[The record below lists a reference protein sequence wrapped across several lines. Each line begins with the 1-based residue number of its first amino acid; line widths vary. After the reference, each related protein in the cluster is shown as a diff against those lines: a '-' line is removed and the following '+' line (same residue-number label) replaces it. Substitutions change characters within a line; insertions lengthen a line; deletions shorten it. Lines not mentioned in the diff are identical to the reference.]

1 MPAEM
6 TDASDGILTLK
17 VSGRL
22 AESELAAVQ
31 RQTAATIRTQ
41 GRVRILVLA
50 VAFEGWDR
58 GGGWDDLTLQA
69 EADPHVEKMAIVGD
83 KRWEELALIFT
94 AKGQRPFPIEYFAQ
108 DDLAHARA
116 WLDTP

>member
-1 MPAEM
+1 MPAEI

-31 RQTAATIRTQ
+31 RHTAATIRTQ

-58 GGGWDDLTLQA
+58 SGGWDDLTLQA
-69 EADPHVEKMAIVGD
+69 ETDPHVEKMAGD

-94 AKGQRPFPIEYFAQ
+94 AKGLRPFPIEYFAL